1 MKNRKLKLL
10 FSIVALLSI
19 SLLFAGCG
27 KKTDEA
33 NKSTPATVIT
43 VTQVKQQNLQ
53 VVQEAVGQVDSQT
66 APFVAAEVAGRIV
79 KVAVDTG
86 QRVTAGQMLA
96 VLDPQDQNIARQA
109 AAAEVNRVQAL
120 LANQQRLVERYQK
133 LVTENFIS
141 QSALESAESQL
152 DALREQLSAAKSQ
165 LEASERSFAKTRI
178 VAPIGG
184 RVDQRMV
191 AVGDYVTLGK
201 PLFQLTTTQALR
213 VRLPFPETV
222 APQLRTG
229 LTVRLSTPTAPGK
242 ITQGRVSEIRP
253 MVGANRAME
262 VIVDVPNPGD
272 WNPGASVNGALIV
285 AEHPQALV
293 VPEVSLVLRPAG
305 EVVYVINNNKAE
317 QRVVRSGIRQDGYV
331 EILSGLT
338 PGEPIA
344 VDGASFLTD
353 KAPVSVREKPA
364 STQGAA

>member
-141 QSALESAESQL
+141 QSALEK
-152 DALREQLSAAKSQ
+152 R
-165 LEASERSFAKTRI
+165 R
-178 VAPIGG
+178 
-184 RVDQRMV
+184 
-191 AVGDYVTLGK
+191 
-201 PLFQLTTTQALR
+201 
-213 VRLPFPETV
+213 
-222 APQLRTG
+222 
-229 LTVRLSTPTAPGK
+229 
-242 ITQGRVSEIRP
+242 
-253 MVGANRAME
+253 
-262 VIVDVPNPGD
+262 
-272 WNPGASVNGALIV
+272 NG
-285 AEHPQALV
+285 
-293 VPEVSLVLRPAG
+293 S
-305 EVVYVINNNKAE
+305 
-317 QRVVRSGIRQDGYV
+317 D
-331 EILSGLT
+331 
-338 PGEPIA
+338 
-344 VDGASFLTD
+344 
-353 KAPVSVREKPA
+353 
-364 STQGAA
+364 